1 MPLKQIRQAA
11 PQPSPVEP
19 APPRP
24 PPGSSPQFPVVPTRS
39 ERTSA
44 IPAPFIEEI
53 NYPSYDGLPMAD
65 NTDQAFDMSSA
76 YHTLLDFFWERND
89 VFVATN
95 LLVYYRE
102 GDNTTRVTPDVMVAF
117 GRPSGYRGSYKVW
130 EEGNHPPDW
139 VLEVASEGTVDVD
152 VNEKPDIYGGIGV
165 PEYWQYDPTGGL
177 LNPRLQG
184 WRLNGLK
191 YTELPQVPVA
201 GAEIAIYSEVLGL
214 RLEFDGEELRF
225 WDPVEEQYLYS
236 PLGAQRARR
245 ESDQAR
251 REEQQRRHEA
261 EQARHEAERARR
273 EEQQRRHEAEQGQ
286 REAEQAR
293 HEAEQARREA
303 ERLAQALKARV
314 EASERREQAL
324 RASIAD
330 LPAGSQ
336 PPDGSED

>member
-1 MPLKQIRQAA
+1 MPLKKIHQAP
-11 PQPSPVEP
+11 PQPTPVEP
-19 APPRP
+19 PSPKPPA
-24 PPGSSPQFPVVPTRS
+24 GFSPEASANPKRIEKEPTIPLQFT
-39 ERTSA
+39 TD
-44 IPAPFIEEI
+44 ID
-53 NYPSYDGLPMAD
+53 YPDYDGLPMAD
-65 NTDQAFDMSSA
+65 NTDQAYEMTSA
-76 YHTLLDFFWERND
+76 YHTLLDFFLERND

-102 GDNTTRVTPDVMVAF
+102 GDNQARITPDVMVAV
-117 GRPSGYRGSYKVW
+117 GRPQGYRGSYKVW
-130 EEGNHPPDW
+130 EEGQHPPDW
-139 VLEVASEGTVDVD
+139 VLEVASEESVEMDVLQKPGT
-152 VNEKPDIYGGIGV
+152 YAGIGV
-165 PEYWQYDPTGGL
+165 REFWQYDPTGGL
-177 LNPRLQG
+177 LNPRLRG

-261 EQARHEAERARR
+261 EQRRR

-286 REAEQAR
+286 REAEQAQ

-324 RASIAD
+324 RASITD